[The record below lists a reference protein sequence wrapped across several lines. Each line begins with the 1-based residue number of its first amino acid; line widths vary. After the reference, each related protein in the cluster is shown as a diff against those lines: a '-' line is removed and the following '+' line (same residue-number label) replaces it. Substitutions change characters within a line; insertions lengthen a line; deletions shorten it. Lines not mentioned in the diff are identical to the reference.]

1 MPSRGRAVGLLVVV
15 FVAGLLAGFGL
26 SRLGLHG
33 PFGPAHAR
41 RGPDSFVQALTR
53 DLDLTQAQQ
62 DSVRGILARRAA
74 AMDSLWR
81 EVGPRFETLKS
92 TVRSD
97 IRAQLNP
104 DQQRKYAEMN
114 KRFDAMRAAQ
124 GGSRERR

>member
-1 MPSRGRAVGLLVVV
+1 M
-15 FVAGLLAGFGL
+15 
-26 SRLGLHG
+26 
-33 PFGPAHAR
+33 
-41 RGPDSFVQALTR
+41 QALTR

-81 EVGPRFETLKS
+81 DVGPRFETLKS